1 MNRPRT
7 LALAALGTVA
17 LASAAGASHIPG
29 QPCSDCT
36 SHKYWPT
43 IDGKL
48 QKAGDGAVRYRGTSK
63 SDQLLGH
70 HGSDDIRGGDAGDV
84 LWGDWDPKG
93 QPSTQKDV
101 IYGGNGT
108 DFIFGSHGYNE
119 IYGGN
124 GNDVIS
130 VHYGRGRVDCG
141 PGPRHLPRRPL
152 AQEQVQVRALREG
165 RLPARGRARR
175 AAQAAG
181 LTRGQPVTVT
191 DADGGLTLPAA
202 STATT

>member
-1 MNRPRT
+1 MSRT
-7 LALAALGTVA
+7 RSIALAAFGILA

-29 QPCSDCT
+29 QPCTDCT

-48 QKAGDGAVRYRGTSK
+48 QKAGDGAVKYRGTSK

-70 HGSDDIRGGDAGDV
+70 HGSDDIRGGDGSDV

-93 QPSTQKDV
+93 QPTTQKDV

-141 PGPRHLPRRPL
+141 PGRDIYHVARSRKSKYKFINCEKADYLPEAVRGGPL
-152 AQEQVQVRALREG
+152 KPL
-165 RLPARGRARR
+165 
-175 AAQAAG
+175 
-181 LTRGQPVTVT
+181 
-191 DADGGLTLPAA
+191 
-202 STATT
+202 S

>member
-84 LWGDWDPKG
+84 LWGDWDPKN

-108 DFIFGSHGYNE
+108 DFIFGSHGYNA

-141 PGPRHLPRRPL
+141 PGRDIYHVARSRKSKYKFLRCEKADYLPEAVRGGPL
-152 AQEQVQVRALREG
+152 KPL
-165 RLPARGRARR
+165 
-175 AAQAAG
+175 
-181 LTRGQPVTVT
+181 
-191 DADGGLTLPAA
+191 D
-202 STATT
+202 

>member
-7 LALAALGTVA
+7 IALAAIGTLA
-17 LASAAGASHIPG
+17 LASAAAASHIPG
-29 QPCSDCT
+29 QPCNDCT

-70 HGSDDIRGGDAGDV
+70 HGSDDIRGSDASDV
-84 LWGDWDPKG
+84 LWGDWDPNG

-141 PGPRHLPRRPL
+141 PGRDIYHVARSRKSKYRFLRCEKADYLPESVRGGPL
-152 AQEQVQVRALREG
+152 KPL
-165 RLPARGRARR
+165 
-175 AAQAAG
+175 
-181 LTRGQPVTVT
+181 
-191 DADGGLTLPAA
+191 
-202 STATT
+202 S